1 MNMRIKALWRK
12 YRRKIY
18 KVADWLLYI
27 SGGFSALLLLW
38 IVLQVTTVAHFVVPT
53 GSMEPTLIPGDRIL
67 VNKWV
72 MGSRVFDVWESME
85 GKEVEIHR
93 LPGFGKID
101 RNDVIVFNFPHH
113 HRWDSIGMDIL
124 AYYVKRC
131 VALPGDTFEIR
142 NGYNQ
147 VRGHEG
153 VLGNEEGQ
161 YMLSRL
167 LSYDNP
173 SKETLLQGGFPDD
186 ERIGWN
192 IGNFGPLYIPEEG
205 SRVDMTVENALVYRK
220 AIEWE
225 RKKKLRI
232 QGDSVLLGDSL
243 IREYTFGK
251 NYYFTAGDNVLSSR
265 DSRYWGLLPEE
276 YIVGKATR
284 IFRSVNKHTGRERWN
299 RFLKKIE

>member
-1 MNMRIKALWRK
+1 MQTKTLWRK
-12 YRRKIY
+12 YRRTIFKW
-18 KVADWLLYI
+18 ADYALYACGTVCTLILLWLL
-27 SGGFSALLLLW
+27 
-38 IVLQVTTVAHFVVPT
+38 LQITSVVHFVVPT
-53 GSMEPTLIPGDRIL
+53 GSMEPTRIPGDRIL

-72 MGSRVFDVWESME
+72 MGARVFDVWDSME

-93 LPGFGKID
+93 LPGYGKIE

-113 HRWDSIGMDIL
+113 HRWDSIGMDIM

-142 NGYNQ
+142 DGYSK

-167 LSYDNP
+167 LSGNNP
-173 SKETLLQGGFPDD
+173 SKEKLLQGGFPDD
-186 ERIGWN
+186 DRVGWN
-192 IGNFGPLYIPEEG
+192 IGEFGPLYIPRKG
-205 SRVDMTVENALVYRK
+205 SRVPMTVEHALVYRN

-225 RKKKLRI
+225 QKRKLRMR
-232 QGDSVLLGDSL
+232 GDSVLLGDSL
-243 IREYTFGK
+243 IREYTFRK
-251 NYYFTAGDNVLSSR
+251 NYYFTAGDNVLSSQ

-284 IFRSVNKHTGRERWN
+284 IFRSVNKHTGKERWN
-299 RFLKKIE
+299 RFLKEIE

>member
-1 MNMRIKALWRK
+1 MNMRTKALWRK

-18 KVADWLLYI
+18 KVADWALYI

-67 VNKWV
+67 VNKGL
-72 MGSRVFDVWESME
+72 MGARIFDVWESAA
-85 GKEVEIHR
+85 GKRVEISR
-93 LPGFGKID
+93 LPGLEKIE
-101 RNDVIVFNFPHH
+101 RNDVIVFNFPHR
-113 HRWDSIGMDIL
+113 HRWDSIGMDIM

-142 NGYNQ
+142 GGYNK
-147 VRGHEG
+147 VKGYEG

-167 LSYDNP
+167 LSDDNP
-173 SKETLLQGGFPDD
+173 SKEKLLQGGFPDD
-186 ERIGWN
+186 ERVGWN
-192 IGNFGPLYIPEEG
+192 IGEFGPLYIPREG
-205 SRVDMTVENALVYRK
+205 SKVDMPVENALVYRK
-220 AIEWE
+220 VSEWAQ
-225 RKKKLRI
+225 RKKLPIRGYSI
-232 QGDSVLLGDSL
+232 CLCDSL

-251 NYYFTAGDNVLSSR
+251 NYYFTAGDNVLSSQ

-284 IFRSVNKHTGRERWN
+284 IFRSINKHTDRERWN

>member
-1 MNMRIKALWRK
+1 MIMRTKALWRK
-12 YRRKIY
+12 YRRKVY
-18 KVADWLLYI
+18 KCADWLLYI
-27 SGGFSALLLLW
+27 SGGFSVLLLLW
-38 IVLQVTTVAHFVVPT
+38 MILQVTTVAHFVVPT

-72 MGSRVFDVWESME
+72 MGARVFDVWESME

-93 LPGFGKID
+93 LPGYGKIE
-101 RNDVIVFNFPHH
+101 RNDVIVFNFPHY
-113 HRWDSIGMDIL
+113 HRWDSIGMDIM

-131 VALPGDTFEIR
+131 VALPGDTFEICD
-142 NGYNQ
+142 GYNK
-147 VRGHEG
+147 VRGYEG
-153 VLGNEEGQ
+153 MLGNEEGQ

-167 LSYDNP
+167 LSGNNP
-173 SKETLLQGGFPDD
+173 SKERLLQGGFPDD

-192 IGNFGPLYIPEEG
+192 IGNFGPLYLPEAG
-205 SRVDMTVENALVYRK
+205 SCVPMTVENALVYRK

-243 IREYTFGK
+243 IREYTFLK
-251 NYYFTAGDNVLSSR
+251 NYYFTTGDNVLSSQ

-284 IFRSVNKHTGRERWN
+284 IFRSVNKHTGKERW
-299 RFLKKIE
+299 RRMMKEIE

>member
-1 MNMRIKALWRK
+1 MRIRAIWRK

-18 KVADWLLYI
+18 KVADWVLYI

-67 VNKWV
+67 VNKWL
-72 MGSRVFDVWESME
+72 MGARIFDVWESAA
-85 GKEVEIHR
+85 GKRVEISR
-93 LPGFGKID
+93 LPGLEEIK
-101 RNDVIVFNFPHH
+101 RNDVIVFNFPHR
-113 HRWDSIGMDIL
+113 HRWDSIGMDIM

-142 NGYNQ
+142 NGYNK
-147 VRGHEG
+147 VRGYEG

-161 YMLSRL
+161 QILSRL
-167 LSYDNP
+167 LSEDNP
-173 SKETLLQGGFPDD
+173 SKEKLLQGGFPDD
-186 ERIGWN
+186 GRVGWN
-192 IGNFGPLYIPEEG
+192 IGEFGPLYIPKEG
-205 SRVDMTVENALVYRK
+205 SRVEMTVENALVYRK

-225 RKKKLRI
+225 QCKKLHIR
-232 QGDSVLLGDSL
+232 GDSVCLGDSL

-251 NYYFTAGDNVLSSR
+251 NYYFTAGDNVLSSQ

-284 IFRSVNKHTGRERWN
+284 IFRSVHKHTGKERWK
-299 RFLKKIE
+299 RFMKKIE

>member
-1 MNMRIKALWRK
+1 MQIRTLWRK
-12 YRRKIY
+12 YRRTIFKW
-18 KVADWLLYI
+18 ADYALYACGTVCTLILLWLL
-27 SGGFSALLLLW
+27 
-38 IVLQVTTVAHFVVPT
+38 LQITTVAHFVVPT

-72 MGSRVFDVWESME
+72 MGARVFDVWDSME

-93 LPGFGKID
+93 LPGYGKIE

-113 HRWDSIGMDIL
+113 HRWDSIGMDIM

-142 NGYNQ
+142 GGYNK

-167 LSYDNP
+167 LSGNNP
-173 SKETLLQGGFPDD
+173 SKEKLLQGGFPDD
-186 ERIGWN
+186 DQVGWN
-192 IGNFGPLYIPEEG
+192 IGEFGPLYIPRKG
-205 SRVDMTVENALVYRK
+205 SRVPMTVEHALVYRN

-225 RKKKLRI
+225 QKRKLRMR
-232 QGDSVLLGDSL
+232 GDSVLLGDSL
-243 IREYTFGK
+243 IREYTFRK
-251 NYYFTAGDNVLSSR
+251 NYYFTAGDNVLSSQ

-284 IFRSVNKHTGRERWN
+284 IFRSVNKHTGKERWN
-299 RFLKKIE
+299 RFLKEIE

>member
-1 MNMRIKALWRK
+1 MRIMALCRK

-18 KVADWLLYI
+18 KVADWALYI

-67 VNKWV
+67 VNKWL
-72 MGSRVFDVWESME
+72 MGARIFDVWESAA
-85 GKEVEIHR
+85 GKRVEISR
-93 LPGFGKID
+93 LPGLEKIE
-101 RNDVIVFNFPHH
+101 RNDVIVFNFPHR
-113 HRWDSIGMDIL
+113 HRWDSIGMDIM

-142 NGYNQ
+142 KGYNK
-147 VRGHEG
+147 VRGYEG

-161 YMLSRL
+161 QILSHL
-167 LSYDNP
+167 LSQDNP
-173 SKETLLQGGFPDD
+173 SKEKLQQGGFPDD
-186 ERIGWN
+186 ERVGWN
-192 IGNFGPLYIPEEG
+192 IGEFGPLYIPKED

-225 RKKKLRI
+225 QRKKLHIR
-232 QGDSVLLGDSL
+232 GDSICLGDSL
-243 IREYTFGK
+243 IQEYTFLK
-251 NYYFTAGDNVLSSR
+251 NYYFTVGDNVLSSQ

>member
-1 MNMRIKALWRK
+1 MNMRTKALWRK

-18 KVADWLLYI
+18 KVADWALYI
-27 SGGFSALLLLW
+27 SGGFSVLLLLW

-67 VNKWV
+67 VNKWL
-72 MGSRVFDVWESME
+72 MGARIFDVWESAV
-85 GKEVEIHR
+85 GKRVEISR
-93 LPGFGKID
+93 LLGLEKIE
-101 RNDVIVFNFPHH
+101 RNDVIVFNFPHRQ
-113 HRWDSIGMDIL
+113 RWDSIGMDIM

-142 NGYNQ
+142 GGYNK
-147 VRGHEG
+147 VKGYEG

-167 LSYDNP
+167 LSDDNP
-173 SKETLLQGGFPDD
+173 SKEKLLQSGFPDD
-186 ERIGWN
+186 GRVGWN
-192 IGNFGPLYIPEEG
+192 IGEFGPLYIPKED

-225 RKKKLRI
+225 QWKKLHIR
-232 QGDSVLLGDSL
+232 GDSICLGDSL
-243 IREYTFGK
+243 IQEYTFGK
-251 NYYFTAGDNVLSSR
+251 NYYFTAGDNVLSSQ

-284 IFRSVNKHTGRERWN
+284 IFRSVNKHTGRERWK

>member
-1 MNMRIKALWRK
+1 MRTRALWRK
-12 YRRKIY
+12 YRRKVY
-18 KVADWLLYI
+18 KVADWALYI
-27 SGGFSALLLLW
+27 SGGSSALLLLW

-67 VNKWV
+67 VNKWL
-72 MGSRVFDVWESME
+72 MGARIFDVWESAA
-85 GKEVEIHR
+85 GKRVEISR
-93 LPGFGKID
+93 LPGLEKIK
-101 RNDVIVFNFPHH
+101 RNDVIVFNFPHR
-113 HRWDSIGMDIL
+113 HRWDSIGMDIM

-142 NGYNQ
+142 KGYNK
-147 VRGHEG
+147 VRGYEG

-161 YMLSRL
+161 QILSHL
-167 LSYDNP
+167 LSEDNP
-173 SKETLLQGGFPDD
+173 SKEKLLQGAFPDD
-186 ERIGWN
+186 ERVGWN
-192 IGNFGPLYIPEEG
+192 IGELGPLYIPREG
-205 SRVDMTVENALVYRK
+205 SKVDMTVENALVYRK

-225 RKKKLRI
+225 QRNKLHIR
-232 QGDSVLLGDSL
+232 GDSICLGDSL

-251 NYYFTAGDNVLSSR
+251 NYYFTAGDNVLSSQ

-284 IFRSVNKHTGRERWN
+284 IFRSINKHTGRERWN

>member
-1 MNMRIKALWRK
+1 MRIRAIWRK
-12 YRRKIY
+12 YRRKVY
-18 KVADWLLYI
+18 KCADWALYT

-67 VNKWV
+67 VNKWL
-72 MGSRVFDVWESME
+72 MGARIFDVWESAA
-85 GKEVEIHR
+85 GKRVEISR
-93 LPGFGKID
+93 LPGLEKIK
-101 RNDVIVFNFPHH
+101 RNDVIVFNFPHR
-113 HRWDSIGMDIL
+113 HRWDSIGMDIM

-142 NGYNQ
+142 NGYNKIK
-147 VRGHEG
+147 GYEG

-167 LSYDNP
+167 LSDDNP
-173 SKETLLQGGFPDD
+173 SKEKLLQGGFPDD
-186 ERIGWN
+186 GRVGWN
-192 IGNFGPLYIPEEG
+192 IGEFGPLYIPKEG

-225 RKKKLRI
+225 QRKKLHIR
-232 QGDSVLLGDSL
+232 GDSICLGDSL

-251 NYYFTAGDNVLSSR
+251 NYYFTAGDNVLSSQ

-284 IFRSVNKHTGRERWN
+284 IFRSINKHTGRERWN

>member
-18 KVADWLLYI
+18 KVADWVLYI

-67 VNKWV
+67 VNKWL
-72 MGSRVFDVWESME
+72 MGARIFDVWESAA
-85 GKEVEIHR
+85 GKRVEISR
-93 LPGFGKID
+93 LPGLEEIE
-101 RNDVIVFNFPHH
+101 RNDVIVFNFPHRQ
-113 HRWDSIGMDIL
+113 RWDSIGMDIM

-142 NGYNQ
+142 GGYNK
-147 VRGHEG
+147 VKGYEG

-167 LSYDNP
+167 LSDDNP
-173 SKETLLQGGFPDD
+173 SKEKLLQGGFPDD
-186 ERIGWN
+186 GRMGWN
-192 IGNFGPLYIPEEG
+192 IGEFGPLYIPKEG
-205 SRVDMTVENALVYRK
+205 SRVALTVENALVYRK

-225 RKKKLRI
+225 QRKKLHIR
-232 QGDSVLLGDSL
+232 GDSICLGDSL

-251 NYYFTAGDNVLSSR
+251 NYYFTAGDNVLSSQ

-284 IFRSVNKHTGRERWN
+284 IFRSVHKHTGKERWK
-299 RFLKKIE
+299 RFMKKIE

>member
-1 MNMRIKALWRK
+1 MRFRVIWRK
-12 YRRKIY
+12 YRRKVY
-18 KVADWLLYI
+18 KVADWVLYI

-67 VNKWV
+67 VNKWL
-72 MGSRVFDVWESME
+72 MGARIFDVWESAA
-85 GKEVEIHR
+85 GKRVEISR
-93 LPGFGKID
+93 LPGLEEIK
-101 RNDVIVFNFPHH
+101 RNDVIVFNFPHRQ
-113 HRWDSIGMDIL
+113 RWDSIGMDIM

-142 NGYNQ
+142 NGYNK
-147 VRGHEG
+147 VRGYEG

-161 YMLSRL
+161 QILSRL
-167 LSYDNP
+167 LSEDNP
-173 SKETLLQGGFPDD
+173 SKEKLLQGGFPDD
-186 ERIGWN
+186 GRVGWN
-192 IGNFGPLYIPEEG
+192 IGEFGPLYIPKEG
-205 SRVDMTVENALVYRK
+205 SRVEMTVENALVYRK

-225 RKKKLRI
+225 QCKKLHIR
-232 QGDSVLLGDSL
+232 GDSVCLGDSL

-251 NYYFTAGDNVLSSR
+251 NYYFTAGDNVLSSQ

-284 IFRSVNKHTGRERWN
+284 IFRSVHKHTGRERWK
-299 RFLKKIE
+299 RFMKKIE

>member
-1 MNMRIKALWRK
+1 MRIRAICRK
-12 YRRKIY
+12 YRRRVY
-18 KVADWLLYI
+18 KCADWVLYI

-67 VNKWV
+67 VNKWL
-72 MGSRVFDVWESME
+72 MGARIFDVWESAA
-85 GKEVEIHR
+85 GKRVEISR
-93 LPGFGKID
+93 LPGMEKIE
-101 RNDVIVFNFPHH
+101 RNDVIVFNFPHRQ
-113 HRWDSIGMDIL
+113 RWDSIGMDIM

-142 NGYNQ
+142 NGYNR
-147 VRGHEG
+147 VRGYEG

-161 YMLSRL
+161 RILSHL
-167 LSYDNP
+167 LSEDNP
-173 SKETLLQGGFPDD
+173 SKEKLLQGGFPDD
-186 ERIGWN
+186 ERVGWN
-192 IGNFGPLYIPEEG
+192 IGEFGPLYIPKVG

-225 RKKKLRI
+225 QRKKLHIR
-232 QGDSVLLGDSL
+232 GDSICLGDSQ

-251 NYYFTAGDNVLSSR
+251 NYYFTAGDNVLSSQ

-284 IFRSVNKHTGRERWN
+284 IFRSVHKHTGKERWN

>member
-1 MNMRIKALWRK
+1 MRIMALCRK

-18 KVADWLLYI
+18 KVADWALYI

-67 VNKWV
+67 VNKWL
-72 MGSRVFDVWESME
+72 MGARIFDVWESAA
-85 GKEVEIHR
+85 GKRVEISR
-93 LPGFGKID
+93 LPGLEKIE
-101 RNDVIVFNFPHH
+101 RNDVIVFNFPHR
-113 HRWDSIGMDIL
+113 HRWDSIGMDIM

-142 NGYNQ
+142 KGYNK
-147 VRGHEG
+147 VRGYEG

-161 YMLSRL
+161 QILSHL
-167 LSYDNP
+167 LSQDNP
-173 SKETLLQGGFPDD
+173 SKEKLQQGGFPDD
-186 ERIGWN
+186 ERVGWN
-192 IGNFGPLYIPEEG
+192 IGEFGPLYIPKED

-225 RKKKLRI
+225 QRKKLHIR
-232 QGDSVLLGDSL
+232 GDSICLGDSL
-243 IREYTFGK
+243 IQEYTFLK
-251 NYYFTAGDNVLSSR
+251 NYYFTVGDNVLSSQ

-284 IFRSVNKHTGRERWN
+284 IFRSVNKHTGREKWN

>member
-1 MNMRIKALWRK
+1 MQTKTLWRK
-12 YRRKIY
+12 YRRTIFKW
-18 KVADWLLYI
+18 ADYALYACGTVCTLILLWLL
-27 SGGFSALLLLW
+27 
-38 IVLQVTTVAHFVVPT
+38 LQITTMAHFVVPT

-72 MGSRVFDVWESME
+72 MGARVFDVWDSME

-93 LPGFGKID
+93 LPGYGKIE

-113 HRWDSIGMDIL
+113 HRWDSIGMDIM

-142 NGYNQ
+142 GGYNK
-147 VRGHEG
+147 VCGHEG

-167 LSYDNP
+167 LSGNNP
-173 SKETLLQGGFPDD
+173 SKEKLLQGGFPDD
-186 ERIGWN
+186 DRVGWN
-192 IGNFGPLYIPEEG
+192 IGEFGPLYIPRKG
-205 SRVDMTVENALVYRK
+205 SRVPMTVEHALVYRN

-225 RKKKLRI
+225 QKRKLRMR
-232 QGDSVLLGDSL
+232 GDSVLLGDSL
-243 IREYTFGK
+243 IREYTFRK
-251 NYYFTAGDNVLSSR
+251 NYYFTAGDNVLSSQ

-284 IFRSVNKHTGRERWN
+284 IFRSVNKYTGKERWK
-299 RFLKKIE
+299 RFLKEIE

>member
-1 MNMRIKALWRK
+1 MNMRTKALWRK

-18 KVADWLLYI
+18 KVADWVLYI

-67 VNKWV
+67 VNKWL
-72 MGSRVFDVWESME
+72 MGARIFDVWESAA
-85 GKEVEIHR
+85 GKRVEISR
-93 LPGFGKID
+93 LPGLEEIE
-101 RNDVIVFNFPHH
+101 RNDVIVFNFPHRQ
-113 HRWDSIGMDIL
+113 RWDSIGMDIM

-131 VALPGDTFEIR
+131 VALPGDMFEIR
-142 NGYNQ
+142 NGYNK
-147 VRGHEG
+147 VRGYEG

-161 YMLSRL
+161 RILSRL
-167 LSYDNP
+167 LSEGNP
-173 SKETLLQGGFPDD
+173 SKEKLLQGGFPDD
-186 ERIGWN
+186 GRVGWN
-192 IGNFGPLYIPEEG
+192 IGEFGPLYIPKEG

-225 RKKKLRI
+225 QRKKLHIR
-232 QGDSVLLGDSL
+232 GDSICLGDSL
-243 IREYTFGK
+243 IQEYTFLK
-251 NYYFTAGDNVLSSR
+251 NYYFTVGDNVLSSQ

-284 IFRSVNKHTGRERWN
+284 IFRSVHKHTGKERWK
-299 RFLKKIE
+299 RFMKKIE

>member
-18 KVADWLLYI
+18 KVADWVLYI

-67 VNKWV
+67 VNKWL
-72 MGSRVFDVWESME
+72 MGARIFDVWESAA
-85 GKEVEIHR
+85 GKRVEISR
-93 LPGFGKID
+93 LPGLEEIE
-101 RNDVIVFNFPHH
+101 RNDVIVFNFPHRQ
-113 HRWDSIGMDIL
+113 RWDSIGMDIM

-142 NGYNQ
+142 NGYNK
-147 VRGHEG
+147 VRGYEG

-161 YMLSRL
+161 RILSHL
-167 LSYDNP
+167 LSEDNL
-173 SKETLLQGGFPDD
+173 SKEKLLQGGFPDD
-186 ERIGWN
+186 ERVGWN
-192 IGNFGPLYIPEEG
+192 IGEFGPLYIPKEG
-205 SRVDMTVENALVYRK
+205 SRVDMTVENTLVYRK

-225 RKKKLRI
+225 QRKKLHIR
-232 QGDSVLLGDSL
+232 GDSICLGDSL

-251 NYYFTAGDNVLSSR
+251 NYYFTVGDNVLSSQ

-284 IFRSVNKHTGRERWN
+284 IFRSINKHTDRERWN

>member
-1 MNMRIKALWRK
+1 
-12 YRRKIY
+12 
-18 KVADWLLYI
+18 
-27 SGGFSALLLLW
+27 
-38 IVLQVTTVAHFVVPT
+38 
-53 GSMEPTLIPGDRIL
+53 
-67 VNKWV
+67 
-72 MGSRVFDVWESME
+72 
-85 GKEVEIHR
+85 VEISR
-93 LPGFGKID
+93 LPGLEEIE
-101 RNDVIVFNFPHH
+101 RNDVIVFNFPHR
-113 HRWDSIGMDIL
+113 HRWDSIGMDIM

-131 VALPGDTFEIR
+131 VALPGDMFEIR
-142 NGYNQ
+142 GGYNK
-147 VRGHEG
+147 VKGYEG

-173 SKETLLQGGFPDD
+173 SKEKLLQGGFPDD

-225 RKKKLRI
+225 QRKKLHIR
-232 QGDSVLLGDSL
+232 GDSICLGDSL

-251 NYYFTAGDNVLSSR
+251 NYYFTAGDNVLSSQ

-284 IFRSVNKHTGRERWN
+284 IFRSINKHTDRERWN